1 MGGDVNYYQKK
12 HIYILVIITMAI
24 GYSNFRDAVA
34 QQEFNP
40 TIDKNNSNI
49 SVPTPRVKKTGD
61 KAIFGDN
68 SMQDYY
74 QVSTT
79 LKEMADS
86 TVAFV
91 PKDLLIYDS
100 QTKTYKVAQEM
111 RVSMN
116 YGNIDK
122 KEDFVNENILSF
134 CSGAYLGKSYILSA
148 GHCIDPDPN
157 SPSYFKNVYIVFG
170 WRYEADNTPA
180 IAFSQ
185 DQVYTI
191 KEIKI
196 RKLSS
201 DEFSISITTDCLLDY
216 LLNKYE
222 DYSLSVLDRDPV
234 NKKPLIIDKNPSI
247 KVGDKAFTIGY
258 PLGMAVKIDKPQDSE
273 VKLVGKNTFETNI
286 DAFGGNSGGPVFNSE
301 TKKIIG
307 ILVTGFGGEF
317 DYELKQ
323 NIVFNVSA
331 SSSVEE
337 IAVDQ
342 KTQTLFVNP
351 KYLEEIKK
359 IIIEKYDGEFSAN
372 GDEFTALIKAGTK
385 INNRDLMF
393 GVVARLFGAKVLN
406 KGKLVRYA
414 QDDYGTGVMKVP
426 SSIINEIYK
435 TN

>member
-222 DYSLSVLDRDPV
+222 DYSLSVLDREPV
-234 NKKPLIIDKNPSI
+234 NKEPLIIDKNPSI

-258 PLGMAVKIDKPQDSE
+258 PLGMAVKIDKLQDSE

-317 DYELKQ
+317 EYELKQ
-323 NIVFNVSA
+323 DVLFNVRVDI
-331 SSSVEE
+331 SVKEVKLIEE
-337 IAVDQ
+337 
-342 KTQTLFVNP
+342 KLTLYVNP
-351 KYLEEIKK
+351 KYLEDIKK
-359 IIIEKYDGEFSAN
+359 IITQQYNGEFNKN
-372 GDEFTALIKAGTK
+372 GDKYMALIKAGTK
-385 INNRDLMF
+385 MNNRDFMF
-393 GVVARLFGAKVLN
+393 GVIARLFWTEALN
-406 KGKLVRYA
+406 KGKLVRYP
-414 QDDYGTGVMKVP
+414 QDNYGTGVMKIPDPV
-426 SSIINEIYK
+426 INEVHK
-435 TN
+435 

>member
-1 MGGDVNYYQKK
+1 MKRLIIAVFGIFIILSYLYSQDFNIKVNTDLSIPIPSK
-12 HIYILVIITMAI
+12 
-24 GYSNFRDAVA
+24 SS
-34 QQEFNP
+34 E
-40 TIDKNNSNI
+40 
-49 SVPTPRVKKTGD
+49 

-74 QVSTT
+74 QVSSN
-79 LKEMADS
+79 LKKMADS
-86 TVAFV
+86 TIAFV
-91 PKDLLIYDS
+91 KKDSLVYDS
-100 QTKTYKVAQEM
+100 QTKTYKIAKEM
-111 RVSMN
+111 KVSMN
-116 YGNIDK
+116 YVDD
-122 KEDFVNENILSF
+122 KEDFVNQNILSF
-134 CSGAYLGKSYILSA
+134 CSGAYVGKSYILSA
-148 GHCIDPDPN
+148 GHCVDPDPE
-157 SPSYFKNVYIVFG
+157 SSLYFKNVYIVFG
-170 WRYEADNTPA
+170 WRYEADNTPVLT
-180 IAFSQ
+180 FSD

-191 KEIKI
+191 KEVKI
-196 RKLSS
+196 RKFPSDISS
-201 DEFSISITTDCLLDY
+201 MDD